1 MTLEE
6 RKEKMYRVW
15 YSTESFAD
23 YIIDHTLLNG
33 KTIIKN
39 KMYESDANNPVR
51 FHTMPDHIRKILYL
65 DAPDLIVEKDNEPV
79 FSIEI
84 TTEAGTGHNAF
95 QRFARIAAAVENSV
109 PAFYIYPEGKLI
121 SRRNRRTGAINTKWD
136 EINPLIFRALEGVMS
151 VYNIPAL
158 LYYFPS
164 DDINIYRNSPAASPH
179 FADKGLCYDSD
190 IIRYSGCPDS
200 TSSSMLNMFAAINE
214 IISATETF
222 GVIPARTRLLGNV
235 VIRNKRNDMQTQ
247 FVTKSGGKLAEQM
260 SPLSASQTI
269 PTQYLINYLSKYE
282 TDGYALGELLK
293 SRETTT
299 LYQVNAGFRG
309 DPYPGCLAAI
319 DYLSCRQGLTFEDR
333 RSNLVMVWGRIEIDE
348 INQTI
353 IVHDDN
359 GSTIG
364 DFFKDVKSC
373 SRNNL
378 LVKDYADL
386 DNKEIPRYF
395 MQVRYGST
403 YSKVK
408 HIRVYSYFADA
419 ILFPDGSLWRDA

>member
-1 MTLEE
+1 
-6 RKEKMYRVW
+6 MYRVW

-23 YIIDHTLLNG
+23 YIIDHTALSG
-33 KTIIKN
+33 KPVIKN
-39 KMYESDANNPVR
+39 RIYESDANNPTR

-79 FSIEI
+79 FAIEV

-95 QRFARIAAAVENSV
+95 QRFARIAAAAENSV

-121 SRRNRRTGAINTKWD
+121 SRTNRKTGAAATKWD
-136 EINPLIFRALEGVMS
+136 EINPLIFRALEGIMS

-164 DDINIYRNSPAASPH
+164 DDINAYRSNPAAAPH
-179 FADKGLCYDSD
+179 FADKGLCFDSD
-190 IIRYSGCPDS
+190 IISYSGCPDS
-200 TSSSMLNMFAAINE
+200 TSDSMTDMFAAINE
-214 IISATETF
+214 IIDATQTL
-222 GVIPARTRLLGNV
+222 GVIPARSRLLGNV
-235 VIRNKRNDMQTQ
+235 VIRNKRNQMQAQ
-247 FVTKSGGKLAEQM
+247 FVAKADGKSAEQM
-260 SPLSASQTI
+260 SPLSAVQTV
-269 PTQYLINYLSKYE
+269 PTQYLINYLSRYE
-282 TDGYALGELLK
+282 TGGYVLGELLK
-293 SRETTT
+293 SRETTA
-299 LYQVNAGFRG
+299 LYQINAGFRG

-333 RSNLVMVWGRIEIDE
+333 RSNLVMVWGRIEVDE
-348 INQTI
+348 VNRTLI
-353 IVHDDN
+353 IHDDK
-359 GSTIG
+359 GSTIE
-364 DFFKDVKSC
+364 DFFRDVKSC

-386 DNKEIPRYF
+386 GNNEISRYF
-395 MQVRYGST
+395 MQVRYGSA

-408 HIRVYSYFADA
+408 HIRVFSYFADA

>member
-1 MTLEE
+1 
-6 RKEKMYRVW
+6 MYRVW

-23 YIIDHTLLNG
+23 YIIDHTALSG
-33 KTIIKN
+33 KPVIKN
-39 KMYESDANNPVR
+39 RIYESDANNPTR

-79 FSIEI
+79 FAIEV

-95 QRFARIAAAVENSV
+95 QRFARIAAAAENSV

-121 SRRNRRTGAINTKWD
+121 SRTNRKTGAAATKWD
-136 EINPLIFRALEGVMS
+136 EINPFIFRALEGVMS

-164 DDINIYRNSPAASPH
+164 DDINAYRSNPAAAPH
-179 FADKGLCYDSD
+179 FADKGLCFDSD
-190 IIRYSGCPDS
+190 IISYSGCPDS
-200 TSSSMLNMFAAINE
+200 TSDSMTDMFAAINE
-214 IISATETF
+214 IIDATQTL
-222 GVIPARTRLLGNV
+222 GVIPARSRLLGNV
-235 VIRNKRNDMQTQ
+235 VIRNKRNQMQAQ
-247 FVTKSGGKLAEQM
+247 FVAKADGKSAEQM
-260 SPLSASQTI
+260 SPLSAVQTV
-269 PTQYLINYLSKYE
+269 PTQYLINYLSRYE
-282 TDGYALGELLK
+282 TGGYVLGELLK
-293 SRETTT
+293 SRETTA
-299 LYQVNAGFRG
+299 LYQINAGFRG

-333 RSNLVMVWGRIEIDE
+333 RSNLVMVWGRIEVDE
-348 INQTI
+348 VNRTLI
-353 IVHDDN
+353 IHDDK
-359 GSTIG
+359 GSTIE
-364 DFFKDVKSC
+364 DFFRDVKSC

-386 DNKEIPRYF
+386 GNNEISRYF
-395 MQVRYGST
+395 MQVRYGSA

-408 HIRVYSYFADA
+408 HIRVFSYFADA